1 MICNTI
7 DKCIEYLFKYSES
20 ETLKTK
26 NPDIFKILVFHL
38 HIGSKTSTRVHL
50 PKDLPYTHNHEY
62 TKLLNTLFNNPE
74 EQFSPEFIS
83 SLSNF
88 SGKDI
93 HIHNIVILFDPQ
105 YEHSPELEGFKN
117 VKTKVQVNDQTE
129 VQEEVQ
135 VDVQEEGQN
144 EKSISVKD
152 INYNE
157 SIVHHLNDTFTML
170 KSSLEIIQVSSDV
183 KQEHIKIIID
193 IIEYL
198 SNTLNIPN
206 LINII
211 DCTSKELIEF
221 YALYSNK
228 ESNIHITRPNCLHD
242 DKSIIVNPMIT
253 LDSKQID
260 ALDKFNSVRWLNYRD
275 DSNLIKDLKNIK
287 DICKTSEKSFEFLT
301 QMYKHTIGIELLNC
315 IMKLWSRLSYT
326 NIQDIYEDETQY
338 KPFLSIKFNDITLIE
353 FINYWNELK
362 AFREFIFNNSCS
374 DYQYHIMIYIN
385 GFVTT
390 YKYKT
395 DVFTLKEALQFEAFE
410 IFRKLMSYCCED
422 ACYIIKNIKNIED
435 KEGYNLLELKQI
447 IDYLNFNGIHF

>member
-1 MICNTI
+1 MFCNTI
-7 DKCIEYLFKYSES
+7 DKCIEYLFKYGEN
-20 ETLKTK
+20 ETLKIK
-26 NPDIFKILVFHL
+26 KPNIFNILVFHL

-129 VQEEVQ
+129 VQ
-135 VDVQEEGQN
+135 VDVQEEGQFG
-144 EKSISVKD
+144 KPISVKD

-157 SIVHHLNDTFTML
+157 TIVHHLNDTFTML

-228 ESNIHITRPNCLHD
+228 EYNIHITRPNCLHD
-242 DKSIIVNPMIT
+242 DKSIIVNPIIT
-253 LDSKQID
+253 LNNKYID
-260 ALDKFNSVRWLNYRD
+260 VVDKINSVRWLNYRD
-275 DSNLIKDLKNIK
+275 DSNLIKDLKDIK

-315 IMKLWSRLSYT
+315 IMKFWSRLSYT

-353 FINYWNELK
+353 FIDYWTKFE
-362 AFREFIFNNSCS
+362 AFRKFIFYNSDI
-374 DYQYHIMIYIN
+374 DYQHHMMIYIN

-390 YKYKT
+390 YKSKT

-410 IFRKLMSYCCED
+410 VFRTLMSYCCED

-435 KEGYNLLELKQI
+435 REGYKLLERKQI

>member
-353 FINYWNELK
+353 FIDYWTKFE
-362 AFREFIFNNSCS
+362 AFRKFIFYNSDR
-374 DYQYHIMIYIN
+374 DYQHHMMIYIN
-385 GFVTT
+385 GFVCS
-390 YKYKT
+390 YKSKT

-410 IFRKLMSYCCED
+410 VFRTLMSYCCED

-435 KEGYNLLELKQI
+435 REGYKLLERKQI
-447 IDYLNFNGIHF
+447 INYLKFNGIHF